1 MVFMRSYINLRLIGD
16 FIKRDYVKSIL
27 PIGLGSILF
36 SKRVF
41 SGEFSRYN
49 IRVYRDS
56 FIHGPNPIH
65 YNTAYLLYSIAY
77 EVLSRTN
84 KEKVIVEIGTG
95 RGFSTLWLGI
105 IAKHVNGIL
114 YSYEIRRDR
123 VEYARIAMKELELSD
138 NIEIIYGDV
147 LNEAKSLTHDVF
159 ILFIDALNTQY
170 HLYLDIFDDK
180 LQSGSVI
187 LAHNTIS
194 NLHDT
199 YKYLEKVYSNKYTSL
214 TIANDPAGIT
224 LTVKKCFSH

>member
-1 MVFMRSYINLRLIGD
+1 
-16 FIKRDYVKSIL
+16 
-27 PIGLGSILF
+27 
-36 SKRVF
+36 
-41 SGEFSRYN
+41 
-49 IRVYRDS
+49 
-56 FIHGPNPIH
+56 
-65 YNTAYLLYSIAY
+65 
-77 EVLSRTN
+77 
-84 KEKVIVEIGTG
+84 
-95 RGFSTLWLGI
+95 
-105 IAKHVNGIL
+105 
-114 YSYEIRRDR
+114 
-123 VEYARIAMKELELSD
+123 MKELELSD

-187 LAHNTIS
+187 LAHNTVS
-194 NLHDT
+194 NPHDT